1 MEKDDWLN
9 NLRMTKQVMENTKA
23 QKIQKLDTREVL
35 QKRFVTYKNMKTLI
49 QKLQD
54 ENLIP

>member
-35 QKRFVTYKNMKTLI
+35 QKKICYV
-49 QKLQD
+49 
-54 ENLIP
+54 

>member
-1 MEKDDWLN
+1 
-9 NLRMTKQVMENTKA
+9 MENTKA